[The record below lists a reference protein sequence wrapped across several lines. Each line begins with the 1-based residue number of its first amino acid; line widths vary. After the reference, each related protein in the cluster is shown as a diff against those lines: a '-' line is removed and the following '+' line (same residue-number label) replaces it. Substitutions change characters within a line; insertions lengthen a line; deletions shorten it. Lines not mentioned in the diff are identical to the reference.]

1 MNNFVVTFQDLS
13 QKSYSSKSS
22 FLDIISDKY
31 KDISDVIAIKV
42 NDSIKDLNSNIIEDA
57 KIELI
62 RIQSHDSHEI
72 LLHSTAHLMAQA
84 VKFLFPESKMTI
96 GPPIENGFF
105 YDFDVENPFTEND
118 LENIQ
123 KKMIELSN
131 QNYPIKRNVITRNDA
146 LKIFKNNNESYKIEI
161 LNELPKDQEIT
172 TYTQGDFVDLCR
184 GPHLK
189 STGMIKNFKLL
200 STSGAYWRGDEKNKM
215 LHRIYGTSF
224 FNKKE
229 LKSYL
234 QFIDEAK
241 KRDHRKLGKN
251 LSFFMFDS
259 MSPGSPFFLP
269 SGTIIY
275 RELEKFI
282 REIYNEN
289 NFKEVIT
296 PQVFDIELWKKSGHW
311 DLFQEFLYHV
321 KVGEKEYSLKPMN
334 CPGHTIIFSSELRSY
349 RDLPYRIA
357 DFGRLHRFEKAGVI
371 SGLTRVRSFAQ
382 DDAHIFCT
390 SDQIYEEMKVNIGM
404 IKHVFD
410 VFGFDHL
417 KVELSLKPDKALG
430 DPELWDKSEAILRDI
445 LTDQK
450 IEFTEEE
457 GEGAFYGP
465 KIDFRVKDALGR
477 YHQLSTIQLD
487 FNLPERFD
495 LKYVAENGE
504 YERPIMIHRAILGS
518 LERFIGVFL
527 EHTGGDLPL
536 WLAPV
541 QAIILPISDKYNDYA
556 YQILKILNKNNLRV
570 KIDNRSEKIGAKI
583 RDAELSKINYML
595 IVGEKEFEKQ
605 EISIRQRFRGNIGEM
620 KLDSLLSKLLDE
632 VNNKRRIEKSQR

>member
-42 NDSIKDLNSNIIEDA
+42 NDSIKDLNSNIFEDA

-282 REIYNEN
+282 RDIYNEN

-518 LERFIGVFL
+518 LERFIGVYI

>member
-1 MNNFVVTFQDLS
+1 
-13 QKSYSSKSS
+13 
-22 FLDIISDKY
+22 
-31 KDISDVIAIKV
+31 
-42 NDSIKDLNSNIIEDA
+42 
-57 KIELI
+57 
-62 RIQSHDSHEI
+62 
-72 LLHSTAHLMAQA
+72 MAQA
-84 VKFLFPESKMTI
+84 VKFFPESKMTI

-146 LKIFKNNNESYKIEI
+146 LKIFKNINESYKIEI

-234 QFIDEAK
+234 QFIEEAK

-390 SDQIYEEMKVNIGM
+390 PDQIYEEMKVNIGM

-518 LERFIGVFL
+518 LERFIGVYL

-556 YQILKILNKNNLRV
+556 YQILKILNQNNLRV

>member
-13 QKSYSSKSS
+13 KKSYPSKSS

-96 GPPIENGFF
+96 GPPIENRFF

-123 KKMIELSN
+123 KKMIEFSN
-131 QNYPIKRNVITRNDA
+131 QNYPIERNVITRNDA

-184 GPHLK
+184 GPHVK

-234 QFIDEAK
+234 QFTEEAK

-251 LSFFMFDS
+251 LNFFMFDS

-282 REIYNEN
+282 REIYNQN

-430 DPELWDKSEAILRDI
+430 DPELWNKSEAILRDI

-518 LERFIGVFL
+518 LERFIGVYL

-583 RDAELSKINYML
+583 RDAELTKINYML

-632 VNNKRRIEKSQR
+632 VNNKRRIKKSQR

>member
-42 NDSIKDLNSNIIEDA
+42 NDSIKDLNSNIIEDS

-146 LKIFKNNNESYKIEI
+146 LKIFKNINESYKIEI

-234 QFIDEAK
+234 QFIEEAK

-518 LERFIGVFL
+518 LERFIGVYL

-595 IVGEKEFEKQ
+595 IVGEKELEKK
-605 EISIRQRFRGNIGEM
+605 EIAIRQRFRGNIGEM

>member
-42 NDSIKDLNSNIIEDA
+42 NDSIKDLNSNIIEDS

-146 LKIFKNNNESYKIEI
+146 LKIFKNINESYKIEI

-172 TYTQGDFVDLCR
+172 TYTQGDFIDLCR

-234 QFIDEAK
+234 QFIEEAK

-390 SDQIYEEMKVNIGM
+390 PDQIYEEMKVNIGM

-518 LERFIGVFL
+518 LERFIGVYL

-556 YQILKILNKNNLRV
+556 YQILKILNQNNLRV

>member
-234 QFIDEAK
+234 QFIEEAK

-334 CPGHTIIFSSELRSY
+334 CPGHTIIFSSKLRSY

-518 LERFIGVFL
+518 LERFIGVYL

>member
-42 NDSIKDLNSNIIEDA
+42 NDSIKDLNSNIIEDS

-146 LKIFKNNNESYKIEI
+146 LKIFKNINESYKIEI

-234 QFIDEAK
+234 QFIEEAK

-390 SDQIYEEMKVNIGM
+390 PDQIYEEMKVNIGM

-518 LERFIGVFL
+518 LERFIGVYL

-556 YQILKILNKNNLRV
+556 YQILKILNQNNLRV

>member
-13 QKSYSSKSS
+13 QKSYSTKSS

-42 NDSIKDLNSNIIEDA
+42 NNSIKDLNSNIIEDA

-172 TYTQGDFVDLCR
+172 IYTQGDFVDLCR

-234 QFIDEAK
+234 QFIEEAK

-282 REIYNEN
+282 REIYNQN

-382 DDAHIFCT
+382 DDAHIFCS

-518 LERFIGVFL
+518 LERFIGVYL

-595 IVGEKEFEKQ
+595 IVGEKELEKK
-605 EISIRQRFRGNIGEM
+605 EIAIRQRFRGNIGEM

>member
-161 LNELPKDQEIT
+161 LNELPNDQEIT

-234 QFIDEAK
+234 QFIEEAK

-518 LERFIGVFL
+518 LERFIGVYL

-556 YQILKILNKNNLRV
+556 YQILKKLNKNNLRV

>member
-13 QKSYSSKSS
+13 QKSYSTKSS

-42 NDSIKDLNSNIIEDA
+42 NNSIKDLNSNIIEDA

-234 QFIDEAK
+234 QFMEEAK

-518 LERFIGVFL
+518 LERFIGVYL

-595 IVGEKEFEKQ
+595 IVGEKELEKK
-605 EISIRQRFRGNIGEM
+605 EIAIRQRFRGNIGEM

>member
-42 NDSIKDLNSNIIEDA
+42 NDSINDLNSNIIEDS

-146 LKIFKNNNESYKIEI
+146 LKIFKNINESYKIEI

-234 QFIDEAK
+234 QFIEEAK

-390 SDQIYEEMKVNIGM
+390 PDQIYEEMKVNIGM

-518 LERFIGVFL
+518 LERFIGVYL

-556 YQILKILNKNNLRV
+556 YQILKILNQNNLRV

>member
-13 QKSYSSKSS
+13 QKSYSTKSS

-42 NDSIKDLNSNIIEDA
+42 NNSIKDLNSNIIEDA

-172 TYTQGDFVDLCR
+172 IYTQGDFVDLCR

-234 QFIDEAK
+234 QFIEEAK

-275 RELEKFI
+275 IELEKFI
-282 REIYNEN
+282 REIYNQN

-518 LERFIGVFL
+518 LERFIGVYL

-595 IVGEKEFEKQ
+595 IVGEKELEKK
-605 EISIRQRFRGNIGEM
+605 EIAIRQRFRGNIGEM

>member
-42 NDSIKDLNSNIIEDA
+42 NDSIKDLNSNIIEDS

-234 QFIDEAK
+234 QFIEEAK

-296 PQVFDIELWKKSGHW
+296 PQVFDVELWKKSGHW

-518 LERFIGVFL
+518 LERFIGVYL

-556 YQILKILNKNNLRV
+556 YQILKILNQNNLRV

>member
-42 NDSIKDLNSNIIEDA
+42 NDSIKDLNSNIFEDA

-282 REIYNEN
+282 RDIYNEN

-518 LERFIGVFL
+518 LERFIGVYI

-556 YQILKILNKNNLRV
+556 YHILKILNKNNLRV

>member
-234 QFIDEAK
+234 QFIEEAK

-518 LERFIGVFL
+518 LERFIGVYL

>member
-42 NDSIKDLNSNIIEDA
+42 NDSINDLNSNIIEDS

-146 LKIFKNNNESYKIEI
+146 LKIFKNINESYKIEI

-234 QFIDEAK
+234 QFIEEAK

-390 SDQIYEEMKVNIGM
+390 PDQIYEEMKVNIGM

-518 LERFIGVFL
+518 LERFIGVYL
-527 EHTGGDLPL
+527 EHTGGELPL

-556 YQILKILNKNNLRV
+556 YQILKILNQYNLRV

>member
-1 MNNFVVTFQDLS
+1 MNNFVVTFKDLS
-13 QKSYSSKSS
+13 EKSYPSTLT
-22 FLDIISDKY
+22 FFDIISDKY
-31 KDISDVIAIKV
+31 KDISDVIAVKV
-42 NDSIKDLNSNIIEDA
+42 NNNIKDLKSTINEDTS
-57 KIELI
+57 IELI
-62 RIQSHDSHEI
+62 RIQSLHSHEI

-84 VKFLFPESKMTI
+84 VKILFPESKMTI
-96 GPPIENGFF
+96 GPPIENRFF
-105 YDFDVENPFTEND
+105 YDFDVENPFSDKD
-118 LENIQ
+118 LELIHN
-123 KKMIELSN
+123 KMIELSN
-131 QNYPIKRNVITRNDA
+131 DDYPIERNVISRDEA
-146 LKIFKNNNESYKIEI
+146 LKIFKNNNESYKVEI
-161 LNELPKDQEIT
+161 INELPLNEEIT

-184 GPHLK
+184 GPHVK

-234 QFIDEAK
+234 QFIEEAK

-269 SGTIIY
+269 SGAIIY
-275 RELEKFI
+275 RELEGFI
-282 REIYNEN
+282 REIYKQND
-289 NFKEVIT
+289 FKEVIT

-410 VFGFDHL
+410 VFGFDQI

-430 DPELWDKSEAILRDI
+430 DPKLWDKSEAILRDI
-445 LTDQK
+445 LTEQK
-450 IEFTEEE
+450 IDFTEEE

-518 LERFIGVFL
+518 LERFFGVYL

-541 QAIILPISDKYNDYA
+541 QVIILPISEKFNDYA
-556 YQILKILNKNNLRV
+556 YEILETLNKNNMRV
-570 KIDNRSEKIGAKI
+570 KVDTRSEKIGAKI
-583 RDAELSKINYML
+583 RDAELNKINYML
-595 IVGEKEFEKQ
+595 IVGEKEFEKK
-605 EISIRQRFRGNIGEM
+605 EISIRQRFRGNIGQM
-620 KLDSLLSKLLDE
+620 KLDSLLTKLLDE
-632 VNNKRRIEKSQR
+632 VNNKRRIEKSQK

>member
-13 QKSYSSKSS
+13 QKSYSTKSS

-42 NDSIKDLNSNIIEDA
+42 NNSIKDLNSNIIEDA

-146 LKIFKNNNESYKIEI
+146 LKIFKNINESYKIEI

-234 QFIDEAK
+234 QFIEEAK

-282 REIYNEN
+282 REIYNQN

-518 LERFIGVFL
+518 LERFIGVYL

-595 IVGEKEFEKQ
+595 IVGEKELEKK
-605 EISIRQRFRGNIGEM
+605 EIAIRQRFRGNIGEM

>member
-42 NDSIKDLNSNIIEDA
+42 NDSIKDLNSNIIEDS

-146 LKIFKNNNESYKIEI
+146 LKIFKNINESYKIEI

-234 QFIDEAK
+234 QFIEEAK

-282 REIYNEN
+282 REINNEN

-390 SDQIYEEMKVNIGM
+390 PDQIYEEMKVNIGM

-518 LERFIGVFL
+518 LERFIGVYL

-556 YQILKILNKNNLRV
+556 YQILKILNQNNLRV

>member
-42 NDSIKDLNSNIIEDA
+42 NDSIKDLNSNIIEDS

-146 LKIFKNNNESYKIEI
+146 LKIFKNINESYKIEI

-234 QFIDEAK
+234 QFIEEAK

-390 SDQIYEEMKVNIGM
+390 PDQIYEEMKVNIGM

-504 YERPIMIHRAILGS
+504 YERPIMIHRAVLGS
-518 LERFIGVFL
+518 LERFIGVYL

-556 YQILKILNKNNLRV
+556 YQILKILNQNNLRV

>member
-172 TYTQGDFVDLCR
+172 TYTQGDFIDLCR

-234 QFIDEAK
+234 QFIEEAK

-495 LKYVAENGE
+495 LKYVTENGE

-518 LERFIGVFL
+518 LERFIGVYL

>member
-518 LERFIGVFL
+518 LERFIGVYL

-595 IVGEKEFEKQ
+595 IVGEKELEKK
-605 EISIRQRFRGNIGEM
+605 EIAIRQRFRGNIGEM

>member
-42 NDSIKDLNSNIIEDA
+42 NDSIKDLNSNIIEDS

-146 LKIFKNNNESYKIEI
+146 LKIFKNINESYKIEI

-172 TYTQGDFVDLCR
+172 TYTQGDFIDLCR

-234 QFIDEAK
+234 QFIEEAK

-556 YQILKILNKNNLRV
+556 YQILKILNQNNLRV

>member
-13 QKSYSSKSS
+13 QKSYSTKSS

-42 NDSIKDLNSNIIEDA
+42 NNSIKDLNSNIIEDA

-172 TYTQGDFVDLCR
+172 IYTQGDFVDLCR

-234 QFIDEAK
+234 QFIEEAK

-282 REIYNEN
+282 REIYNQN

-518 LERFIGVFL
+518 LERFIGVYL

-595 IVGEKEFEKQ
+595 IVGEKELEKK
-605 EISIRQRFRGNIGEM
+605 EIAIRQRFRGNIGEM

>member
-42 NDSIKDLNSNIIEDA
+42 NDSIKDLNSNIIEDS

-146 LKIFKNNNESYKIEI
+146 LKIFKNINESYKIEI

-234 QFIDEAK
+234 QFI
-241 KRDHRKLGKN
+241 
-251 LSFFMFDS
+251 
-259 MSPGSPFFLP
+259 
-269 SGTIIY
+269 
-275 RELEKFI
+275 
-282 REIYNEN
+282 
-289 NFKEVIT
+289 
-296 PQVFDIELWKKSGHW
+296 
-311 DLFQEFLYHV
+311 
-321 KVGEKEYSLKPMN
+321 
-334 CPGHTIIFSSELRSY
+334 
-349 RDLPYRIA
+349 
-357 DFGRLHRFEKAGVI
+357 
-371 SGLTRVRSFAQ
+371 
-382 DDAHIFCT
+382 
-390 SDQIYEEMKVNIGM
+390 
-404 IKHVFD
+404 
-410 VFGFDHL
+410 
-417 KVELSLKPDKALG
+417 
-430 DPELWDKSEAILRDI
+430 
-445 LTDQK
+445 
-450 IEFTEEE
+450 
-457 GEGAFYGP
+457 
-465 KIDFRVKDALGR
+465 
-477 YHQLSTIQLD
+477 
-487 FNLPERFD
+487 
-495 LKYVAENGE
+495 
-504 YERPIMIHRAILGS
+504 
-518 LERFIGVFL
+518 
-527 EHTGGDLPL
+527 
-536 WLAPV
+536 
-541 QAIILPISDKYNDYA
+541 
-556 YQILKILNKNNLRV
+556 
-570 KIDNRSEKIGAKI
+570 
-583 RDAELSKINYML
+583 
-595 IVGEKEFEKQ
+595 
-605 EISIRQRFRGNIGEM
+605 
-620 KLDSLLSKLLDE
+620 
-632 VNNKRRIEKSQR
+632 

>member
-146 LKIFKNNNESYKIEI
+146 LKIFKNINESYKIEI

-234 QFIDEAK
+234 QFIEEAK

-390 SDQIYEEMKVNIGM
+390 PDQIYEEMKVNIGM

-518 LERFIGVFL
+518 LERFIGVYL